1 MHIMRTFN
9 GTGATVYLGLG
20 FLPDWVKVF
29 NHEITAPTWLEW
41 NRGMRT
47 LGPCGWLVEHVA
59 SGATITRCAGNAG
72 IEPFYGRRL
81 VTGDSA
87 TAYLR
92 AHTIKDQR
100 GQGTLGWIGNFIE
113 TVYANRTGYLDHG
126 VPATVGVGSLLAVKE
141 KGTGGVLKTVSI
153 TTCTN
158 DGDASGELTLS
169 DSVHSG
175 EVLFLGPMYD
185 LIAGTVGDQIPQGV
199 AIMLNAF
206 NVSAD
211 YMSIEAGTYDD

>member
-9 GTGATVYLGLG
+9 GTGATLSLGLG
-20 FLPDWVKVF
+20 FLPDWVKVY

-47 LGPCGWLVEHVA
+47 LGPCGWLVEHVS

-72 IEPFYGRRL
+72 IEPFYGTRL
-81 VTGDSA
+81 AANSA
-87 TAYLR
+87 AYLR
-92 AHTIKDQR
+92 AHTVKDFR
-100 GQGTLGWIGNFIE
+100 GQGTLGWIGNFTE
-113 TVYANRTGYLDHG
+113 TVYANRTGYVNAG
-126 VPATVGVGSLLAVKE
+126 VPTAYVGVGSVIAIKERSTGIIKTAV
-141 KGTGGVLKTVSI
+141 I
-153 TTCTN
+153 TTCAN

-175 EVLFLGPMYD
+175 EVYFLGPMYD
-185 LIAGTVGDQIPQGV
+185 LVGGLAGDQIPQGV
-199 AIMLNAF
+199 TILLNAF

>member
-20 FLPDWVKVF
+20 FVPDWVKVH

-59 SGATITRCAGNAG
+59 SGATITRCPAAAG
-72 IEPFYGRRL
+72 IVPFYGTKL
-81 VTGDSA
+81 AETS
-87 TAYLR
+87 TAYLK
-92 AHTIKDQR
+92 AHANRDFR
-100 GQGTLGWIGNFIE
+100 GQGSLGWIGKFTE
-113 TVYANRTGYLDHG
+113 SVYASRTGYVEHG
-126 VPATVGVGSLLAVKE
+126 VPTTYVGVGSQMIVKE
-141 KGTGGVLKTVSI
+141 RATGILKTVSI
-153 TTCTN
+153 TSITN
-158 DGDASGELTLS
+158 DGDAAAELTLS

-175 EVLFLGPMYD
+175 DVMFLGPMYD
-185 LIAGTVGDQIPQGV
+185 LVAAAVGDKVPPGV
-199 AIMLNAF
+199 AIVLNAF
-206 NVSAD
+206 NVLND